1 MNKPMTS
8 QAATWFE
15 EPRCPR
21 VRPSKPGAWRPSK
34 LRLDATPPVQRD
46 ISTGVKEI
54 DDYYAEL
61 AGKRRFVGDAV

>member
-1 MNKPMTS
+1 MTS

-21 VRPSKPGAWRPSK
+21 ITPATRGAWRPSK

-54 DDYYAEL
+54 DDYHAEL
-61 AGKRRFVGDAV
+61 AKNRRFVGDAA

>member
-1 MNKPMTS
+1 MTS
-8 QAATWFE
+8 TWFE

-21 VRPSKPGAWRPSK
+21 TTPAKRGAWRPSK

-61 AGKRRFVGDAV
+61 AKNRRFVGDAA

>member
-1 MNKPMTS
+1 
-8 QAATWFE
+8 
-15 EPRCPR
+15 
-21 VRPSKPGAWRPSK
+21 